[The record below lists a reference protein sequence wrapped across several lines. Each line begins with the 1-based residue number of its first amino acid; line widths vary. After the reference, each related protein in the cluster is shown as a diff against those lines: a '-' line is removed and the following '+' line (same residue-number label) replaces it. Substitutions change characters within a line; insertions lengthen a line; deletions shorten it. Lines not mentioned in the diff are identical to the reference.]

1 MIVRS
6 WDRRSTKGLTT
17 EQFQCFASQV
27 ALIIQVPG
35 VSTAI
40 GHQRMEAGGVQEHLG
55 DFTCHEQKSLCLATR
70 ITLFSATPHHDVV
83 PTRSFPK

>member
-6 WDRRSTKGLTT
+6 WERRSTKGLTT
-17 EQFQCFASQV
+17 EQLQCFASQV

-83 PTRSFPK
+83 PTQSFPK